1 MARPKT
7 GRNVAFAALGVGVGF
22 LVFVRPLL
30 RKGSLQSQLSALY
43 LQQALLA
50 KAPERNREA
59 IRWNLANIARLER
72 LIAAG

>member
-1 MARPKT
+1 M
-7 GRNVAFAALGVGVGF
+7 AFAALGVGVGF